1 MTIDNMYHKVM
12 KHKIDGKE
20 GEMIITKKE
29 YDESGA
35 DKCNDYNDTGKSCKK
50 AIEQLKIV

>member
-1 MTIDNMYHKVM
+1 M